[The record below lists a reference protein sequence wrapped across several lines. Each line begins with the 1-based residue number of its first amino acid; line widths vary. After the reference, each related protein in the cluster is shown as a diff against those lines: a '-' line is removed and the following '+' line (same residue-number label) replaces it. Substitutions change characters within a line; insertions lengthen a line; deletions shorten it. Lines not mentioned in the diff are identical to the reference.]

1 MPRLL
6 RIALSV
12 LGIAVAALVL
22 LVAAAWFLMPKDWI
36 DQEARR
42 LAGKVEGA
50 TVRWDRLDP
59 GLKWLALGVRIQG
72 LYVRMPAEGMG
83 EPQVEAQ
90 VRDIFVSFELLP
102 LLSRRVEIS
111 AASVSGAGIAF
122 TQRPAPPESIRIAVP
137 PSKTSPAAMALLLP
151 RLDLD
156 GIDIRTRDLMGGGI
170 DIRSLSGRAELVGTV
185 DHPQA
190 ARLTARAESLFW
202 KPSAHD
208 KSLLLPSPLKLDA
221 AAKADES
228 GQKLV
233 VGRGSVDLGPL
244 ESTLSGEIRLSP
256 AAAASAGGGAAASG
270 PELALELKGAPQAIR
285 STDPAFRTL
294 ASAWPV
300 SWSTTASWLVRIT
313 GPASAPV
320 QTGSVTL
327 KPISV
332 TSGANTF
339 SLAQAVA
346 VWTTKADQTFTSHV
360 EAADQGLEISLTAGG
375 SMAPGGATSGSVNVR
390 ALASRLNGLIP
401 QGPTFREGTLAC
413 RAVFTSQPPALP
425 SVGWT
430 ATGEGVAGDVP
441 GLMKPIRAMTFDV
454 RGDEHVV
461 SVRSFVA
468 TVGSTTASL
477 TGTVLPGKPLG
488 TGAFR
493 ASLDK
498 LVAEEWAPP
507 PAPKGKTPA
516 ASSAP
521 PAAPPPIPLRA
532 FDGII
537 TIGELHSG
545 KTTVHDVV
553 VPVKYADGTLTASPI
568 TGRIGTGTIGGD
580 LTLRDLLSK
589 PSYALSMNVKRAP
602 VQDLAGGLIP
612 FNVPLTGFASGM
624 VDLTGPGMPGQE
636 VGDSLRGSL
645 TGTLEDGKIME
656 TPTIVG
662 LRNALGLA
670 LPGSNV
676 GDLVFKTIT
685 HSLRIER
692 GRLLLDKMKGDLGK
706 DLFELGGSMGL
717 DQSLNLDLLLRL
729 APERIKGST
738 ALGEFARYARDKDGR
753 LPINVKVTGTTLA
766 PKFSIKSGKTLDTA
780 VGNLAQEIARDV
792 TQGGR
797 HDSTRTDSTGT
808 RTDST
813 AAVDPIQKAREALKR
828 LLGK

>member
-1 MPRLL
+1 
-6 RIALSV
+6 
-12 LGIAVAALVL
+12 
-22 LVAAAWFLMPKDWI
+22 MPKDWI

-42 LAGKVEGA
+42 LAGNVAGA

-83 EPQVEAQ
+83 EPQVEAR
-90 VRDIFVSFELLP
+90 VRDLFVSFQLLP

-111 AASVSGAGIAF
+111 AASVNGAGIAL
-122 TQRPAPPESIRIAVP
+122 TERPALPESLRAAVP
-137 PSKTSPAAMALLLP
+137 PPKTPPAAMALLLP

-156 GIDIRTRDLMGGGI
+156 DIDIRTRDLVGGGI
-170 DIRSLSGRAELVGTV
+170 DIRRLSGRAELVGTV

-190 ARLTARAESLFW
+190 ASLTARAESLFW
-202 KPSAHD
+202 KPSAND

-221 AAKADES
+221 SAKADES
-228 GQKLV
+228 GRKLV
-233 VGRGSVDLGPL
+233 VDRGSVDLGPL
-244 ESTLSGEIRLSP
+244 ESTLSGEILFSP
-256 AAAASAGGGAAASG
+256 AAAAGAAGTPSGSTAASG
-270 PELALELKGAPQAIR
+270 PELALEVKGAPQAIR
-285 STDPAFRTL
+285 STDPAFSSL

-346 VWTTKADQTFTSHV
+346 VWTTKPDRTFTSHV
-360 EAADQGLEISLTAGG
+360 EAADQGLEVSLTAGG
-375 SMAPGGATSGSVNVR
+375 SMAPGGATSGTVNVR

-430 ATGEGVAGDVP
+430 ATGEGVAGDIP
-441 GLMKPIRAMTFDV
+441 GLMKPIRAMNFDV

-507 PAPKGKTPA
+507 PAPKGKATPP
-516 ASSAP
+516 SSAP
-521 PAAPPPIPLRA
+521 PAAPLPIPLRA

-545 KTTVHDVV
+545 KTTVRDVV

-580 LTLRDLLSK
+580 LTLRDLISK

-656 TPTIVG
+656 TPTIMG
-662 LRNALGLA
+662 LRNALGL
-670 LPGSNV
+670 GSTGSAA

-685 HSLRIER
+685 QSLRIDR
-692 GRLLLDKMKGDLGK
+692 GRLLLDKVKGDLGK
-706 DLFELGGSMGL
+706 DLFEVAGSMGL
-717 DQSLNLDLLLRL
+717 DQSLNLDCSFDWR
-729 APERIKGST
+729 PSGSR
-738 ALGEFARYARDKDGR
+738 AARRSASSR
-753 LPINVKVTGTTLA
+753 GTRA
-766 PKFSIKSGKTLDTA
+766 
-780 VGNLAQEIARDV
+780 
-792 TQGGR
+792 
-797 HDSTRTDSTGT
+797 TRTAGFRSTS
-808 RTDST
+808 R
-813 AAVDPIQKAREALKR
+813 
-828 LLGK
+828 

>member
-1 MPRLL
+1 VPRLL
-6 RIALSV
+6 RTALSI
-12 LGIAVAALVL
+12 LGIAVGALVL

-42 LAGKVEGA
+42 LAGKVAGA
-50 TVRWDRLDP
+50 TVRWDHLDP
-59 GLKWLALGVRIQG
+59 GLKWLALGVRIHG

-83 EPQVEAQ
+83 EPQVEAR
-90 VRDIFVSFELLP
+90 VRDIFVSFEFLP

-111 AASVSGAGIAF
+111 AASVSGAGIAL
-122 TQRPAPPESIRIAVP
+122 TERPALPESIRAAVP

-156 GIDIRTRDLMGGGI
+156 DIDIRTRDLVGGGI
-170 DIRSLSGRAELVGTV
+170 DIRRLSGRAELEGTV

-202 KPSAHD
+202 KPSARD
-208 KSLLLPSPLKLDA
+208 KSVLLPSPLKLDA

-233 VGRGSVDLGPL
+233 VERGSVELGPL
-244 ESTLSGEIRLSP
+244 ESTLSGEVRFPP
-256 AAAASAGGGAAASG
+256 AAAGAGGGAAASG
-270 PELALELKGAPQAIR
+270 PELALEVKGAPQAIR
-285 STDPAFRTL
+285 STDPAFRPL

-332 TSGANTF
+332 TSGTNTF

-346 VWTTKADQTFTSHV
+346 VWTTKPDQTFTSHV
-360 EAADQGLEISLTAGG
+360 EAADQGLEVSLTAGG

-401 QGPTFREGTLAC
+401 EGPTWRDGTLAC

-430 ATGEGVAGDVP
+430 ATGEGLAGDVP
-441 GLMKPIRAMTFDV
+441 GLMRPISKMTFDV

-507 PAPKGKTPA
+507 PAPKGQTPA

-545 KTTVHDVV
+545 KTIVHDVV

-580 LTLRDLLSK
+580 LTLRGLLSK

-645 TGTLEDGKIME
+645 TGTLEDGKITE

-662 LRNALGLA
+662 LRNALGL
-670 LPGSNV
+670 GSSGSSA

-685 HSLRIER
+685 HSLRIDR
-692 GRLLLDKMKGDLGK
+692 GRLLLDKVKGDVGK
-706 DLFELGGSMGL
+706 DLFEVAGSMGL
-717 DQSLNLDLLLRL
+717 DQSLNLDMLLRL
-729 APERIKGST
+729 APERIKSST

-753 LPINVKVTGTTLA
+753 LPINVKVTGTAMA
-766 PKFSIKSGKTLDTA
+766 PKFSIKGGKTLDTA
-780 VGNLAQEIARDV
+780 VGNLAQEIARGLAE
-792 TQGGR
+792 GGR

-813 AAVDPIQKAREALKR
+813 AVDPIQRGREALKR

>member
-1 MPRLL
+1 MPRFL
-6 RIALSV
+6 RVALSV
-12 LGIAVAALVL
+12 LGIAVAVLAL
-22 LVAAAWFLMPKDWI
+22 LVVAAWFLMPKDWI

-42 LAGKVEGA
+42 QAGHVAGA
-50 TVRWDRLDP
+50 TIRWDRLEP
-59 GLKWLALGVRIQG
+59 GLEWLSMGVRIQG

-83 EPQVEAQ
+83 EPQVEARI
-90 VRDIFVSFELLP
+90 RDIFVSFKILP
-102 LLSRRVEIS
+102 LLSRRIEIL
-111 AASVSGAGIAF
+111 AARVSGAGIAL
-122 TQRPAPPESIRIAVP
+122 TERPAPADSGRAAVP
-137 PSKTSPAAMALLLP
+137 PPKAPPAAMALFLP

-156 GIDIRTRDLMGGGI
+156 HIDIRTRDLMGSGI
-170 DIRSLSGRAELVGTV
+170 DIRRLSGRADLAGTV

-190 ARLTARAESLFW
+190 ARVTARAESLFW

-208 KSLLLPSPLKLDA
+208 RSLLLPSPFKLNA
-221 AAKADES
+221 AATVDGS
-228 GQKLV
+228 GMQLV
-233 VGRGSVDLGPL
+233 VDRGSVELGPL
-244 ESTLSGEIRLSP
+244 ESTLSGEIRFLP
-256 AAAASAGGGAAASG
+256 AAATAGGGGAVAGGGAAAPG
-270 PELALELKGAPQAIR
+270 PELALEVKGAPQAIR
-285 STDPAFRTL
+285 STDPAFRPL

-300 SWSTTASWLVRIT
+300 SWSTTASWLIRIT

-320 QTGSVTL
+320 QMGTVTL

-346 VWTTKADQTFTSHV
+346 TWTTKPDQTFTSHV
-360 EAADQGLEISLTAGG
+360 EAADQGLEVAVSVGG
-375 SMAPGGATSGSVNVR
+375 SMIPGGSTSGSVNVR

-401 QGPTFREGTLAC
+401 QGPTWREGTLAC

-430 ATGEGVAGDVP
+430 ATGEGLAGEVP

-468 TVGSTTASL
+468 TIGSTTASL
-477 TGTVLPGKPLG
+477 TGTILPGKPLG

-493 ASLDK
+493 ASLDR
-498 LVAEEWAPP
+498 LVAEEWVPP
-507 PAPKGKTPA
+507 PPPKGKTPA
-516 ASSAP
+516 PASAP

-532 FDGII
+532 FDGMI
-537 TIGELHSG
+537 TIGELQSG
-545 KTTVHDVV
+545 KTTVRDVV

-580 LTLRDLLSK
+580 LTLRDLISK

-602 VQDLAGGLIP
+602 VEDLVGGLIP
-612 FNVPLTGFASGM
+612 FQVPVSGFASGM
-624 VDLTGPGMPGQE
+624 IDLTGPGMPGQE

-645 TGTLEDGKIME
+645 TGTVEDGKIME
-656 TPTIVG
+656 TPTITG
-662 LRNALGLA
+662 LRNALGL
-670 LPGSNV
+670 GSSGSTA
-676 GDLVFKTIT
+676 GDLAFKTIT
-685 HSLRIER
+685 QSLRIDR
-692 GRLLLDKMKGDLGK
+692 GRLLLDKVKGDVGK

-717 DQSLNLDLLLRL
+717 DQSLDLDMLLRL

-753 LPINVKVTGTTLA
+753 LPINVKVTGTAMA
-766 PKFSIKSGKTLDTA
+766 PRISVKGGKTLDTA
-780 VGNLAQEIARDV
+780 VSNLGKEIARSL
-792 TQGGR
+792 TEQGR
-797 HDSTRTDSTGT
+797 HDSTRTDST
-808 RTDST
+808 
-813 AAVDPIQKAREALKR
+813 AAVDPLQKGREALKR

>member
-1 MPRLL
+1 
-6 RIALSV
+6 
-12 LGIAVAALVL
+12 
-22 LVAAAWFLMPKDWI
+22 MPKDWI

-42 LAGKVEGA
+42 LAGKVAGA

-83 EPQVEAQ
+83 EPQVEARF
-90 VRDIFVSFELLP
+90 RDVFVSFELLP

-111 AASVSGAGIAF
+111 AASVSGAGIAL
-122 TQRPAPPESIRIAVP
+122 TQRPALPESIRVAVP

-156 GIDIRTRDLMGGGI
+156 DIDIRTRDLVGSGI
-170 DIRSLSGRAELVGTV
+170 DIRRLSGRAELEGTV

-190 ARLTARAESLFW
+190 ARLSARAESLFW

-221 AAKADES
+221 TAKADES

-233 VGRGSVDLGPL
+233 VERGSVDLGPL
-244 ESTLSGEIRLSP
+244 ESTLSGEIRFSP
-256 AAAASAGGGAAASG
+256 AAAASAGGGAAAATG
-270 PELALELKGAPQAIR
+270 PELALEVKGAPQAIR
-285 STDPAFRTL
+285 STDPAFRSL

-313 GPASAPV
+313 GPATAPV

-346 VWTTKADQTFTSHV
+346 IWTTKPDQTFTSHV

-401 QGPTFREGTLAC
+401 QGPTWRDGTLAC

-430 ATGEGVAGDVP
+430 ATGEGLAGNVP
-441 GLMKPIRAMTFDV
+441 GLMRPISKMTFDV

-507 PAPKGKTPA
+507 PAPKGQTPA
-516 ASSAP
+516 PSSAP
-521 PAAPPPIPLRA
+521 PAAPLPIPLRA
-532 FDGII
+532 FDGMI

-580 LTLRDLLSK
+580 LTLHDLMSK

-656 TPTIVG
+656 TPTVMG

-670 LPGSNV
+670 LPGSTA

-685 HSLRIER
+685 HSLRIAG

-706 DLFELGGSMGL
+706 DLFEVVGSMGL

-738 ALGEFARYARDKDGR
+738 AFGQFAQYARDKDGR
-753 LPINVKVTGTTLA
+753 LPINIKVTGTTLA

-780 VGNLAQEIARDV
+780 VGNLAQEIARGLAE
-792 TQGGR
+792 GGR
-797 HDSTRTDSTGT
+797 HDST

-813 AAVDPIQKAREALKR
+813 AAVDPIQKGREALKR